1 MRGETKGGS
10 GKRGR
15 KWRPVQIPQEGEK
28 RSSRRWRNDY
38 WIVGN
43 VPFAIQVLVSFILFS
58 TSWYLGIPLLG
69 QPDPPP
75 THTQK
80 KSESLSIA
88 KRNESYPG
96 ALRIYRQSLSDVLSD
111 A

>member
-38 WIVGN
+38 WIEGN
-43 VPFAIQVLVSFILFS
+43 VPNAVQVLVILFS
-58 TSWYLGIPLLG
+58 PSWYLGTSLLG
-69 QPDPPP
+69 IGLDL
-75 THTQK
+75 
-80 KSESLSIA
+80 SL
-88 KRNESYPG
+88 R
-96 ALRIYRQSLSDVLSD
+96 
-111 A
+111 